1 MFIPETNFKLPE
13 TKSENNYFR
22 VKLILLETEF

>member
-1 MFIPETNFKLPE
+1 MYIPETDFKLAE
-13 TKSENNYFR
+13 TKNENNYFS